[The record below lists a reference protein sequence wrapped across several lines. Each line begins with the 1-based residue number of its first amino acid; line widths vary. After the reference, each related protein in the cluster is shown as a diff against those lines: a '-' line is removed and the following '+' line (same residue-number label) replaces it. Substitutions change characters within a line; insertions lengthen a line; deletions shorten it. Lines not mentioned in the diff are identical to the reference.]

1 MIQNQLGE
9 DMNKIIE
16 DVKLAIVE
24 QERLAARFI
33 DFCNQYKNFEYEST
47 GINMEDAD
55 DIKRKANKIASK
67 MFAEINANAQNFQLE
82 IADMDCLRTKIEF
95 LIKPSEA
102 EETMLVVIIFDND
115 GFEIHLPRQEVKQEE
130 NSVAQEEAIVEEKNE
145 TE

>member
-1 MIQNQLGE
+1 
-9 DMNKIIE
+9 MNKIIE

-130 NSVAQEEAIVEEKNE
+130 NSVVQEEAIVEEKNE

>member
-130 NSVAQEEAIVEEKNE
+130 NSVVQEEAIVEEKNE